1 MTSWKGK
8 VLASNLCRMHV
19 SLANFIDTIIDYPN
33 SRVYAF
39 DMFERLG
46 AAGILKSDMIPKY
59 KQHVEHLQDEEY
71 VNQ

>member
-1 MTSWKGK
+1 
-8 VLASNLCRMHV
+8 MHV

-46 AAGILKSDMIPKY
+46 AAGILKADMIPKY
-59 KQHVEHLQDEEY
+59 KQHVEHLQDEDY
-71 VNQ
+71 LNQ